1 VNQISGTTR
10 GLHRD
15 VEHGVHNQY
24 DLFNELGKSSPHF
37 SWYCVLNKPNSL
49 ANVRVVLS
57 HTTHP
62 GNIGAAARA
71 MKTMGLRHL
80 YLINPRHFPDAQATA
95 MAAGADDILQNAV
108 VCSSID
114 EALQGTVFTVAM
126 TARLRDISIEVKT
139 PREAMPQV
147 LQFAAT
153 QPVALLFGTEMSGL
167 TNEEMGKAQLGVNI
181 PASPDFSSLNIAAA
195 VQVMAYELNVAAES
209 FRPAAPGIEPAT
221 HERVEGLY
229 AHLEKTL
236 FEIGFFT
243 TQNPARLMQRLR
255 RLYSRTRLEDEEIN
269 ILRGI
274 LTVATEYNARL
285 RKRYSEEHPDVQKH

>member
-1 VNQISGTTR
+1 MLDNI
-10 GLHRD
+10 
-15 VEHGVHNQY
+15 
-24 DLFNELGKSSPHF
+24 
-37 SWYCVLNKPNSL
+37 
-49 ANVRVVLS
+49 RVVLS

-80 YLINPRHFPDAQATA
+80 YLINPRHFPDAQASA

-114 EALQGTVFTVAM
+114 EALQGVVFTVAM
-126 TARLRDISIEVKT
+126 TARLRDISIAVKT
-139 PREAMPQV
+139 PREAMPEVIRQ
-147 LQFAAT
+147 AAT
-153 QPVALLFGTEMSGL
+153 HPVAMLFGTEMSGL

-181 PASPDFSSLNIAAA
+181 PSNPDFSSLNIAAA
-195 VQVMAYELNVAAES
+195 VQVMAYELSVAAES
-209 FRPAAPGIEPAT
+209 FTLAAAEIQPAA

-229 AHLEKTL
+229 SHLEKAL

-269 ILRGI
+269 ILRGM

-285 RKRYSEEHPDVQKH
+285 KKRYQEEHKNV

>member
-1 VNQISGTTR
+1 MENI
-10 GLHRD
+10 
-15 VEHGVHNQY
+15 
-24 DLFNELGKSSPHF
+24 
-37 SWYCVLNKPNSL
+37 
-49 ANVRVVLS
+49 RVVLS

-80 YLINPRHFPDAQATA
+80 YLVNPRYFPDPQADA
-95 MAAGADDILQNAV
+95 MAAGADDILRDAV
-108 VCSSID
+108 VCGSVD
-114 EALQGTVFTVAM
+114 EALQGVVFTVAM

-139 PREAMPQV
+139 PREAMPLL
-147 LQFAAT
+147 LQQAAQ

-167 TNEEMGKAQLGVNI
+167 TNKEMGKAQVLVNI
-181 PASPDFSSLNIAAA
+181 PANPDFSSLNLAAA
-195 VQVMAYELNVAAES
+195 VQVMGYELSAAARSHVPVMPEV
-209 FRPAAPGIEPAT
+209 RPAS
-221 HERVEGLY
+221 HEQVEGFF

-255 RLYSRTRLEDEEIN
+255 RLYARARLEQEEVN

-274 LTVATEYNARL
+274 LSVTTEYNARL
-285 RKRYSEEHPDVQKH
+285 KSRYQEEHRNVSEHP